1 MAITKCWDSRSRC
14 GPSCTRGETHQE
26 PRFWGPRARHPRE
39 RPPVPR
45 CGKQPAVPI
54 ARALIGTQRQ
64 RRSKPGKVGGVRPRG
79 PRPTLGILRPPQCP
93 PKPSSRSRKWRR
105 RTTRTRASEPH
116 APWRPRPCP
125 AARGRRRAARPR
137 RHDHG
142 QRGKRA
148 DTPGEQARQGPFAAH
163 GVRCGHGRAAG
174 RAARG
179 RRQTPV
185 ARRALV
191 VTHSKET
198 WRREAQGAWRR
209 HLRRRRPI

>member
-1 MAITKCWDSRSRC
+1 M
-14 GPSCTRGETHQE
+14 
-26 PRFWGPRARHPRE
+26 
-39 RPPVPR
+39 
-45 CGKQPAVPI
+45 
-54 ARALIGTQRQ
+54 
-64 RRSKPGKVGGVRPRG
+64 RPRG

-125 AARGRRRAARPR
+125 AARRRRRAARPR

-163 GVRCGHGRAAG
+163 GVLCGHGRGARSESSRSTPNSGGAACAG
-174 RAARG
+174 CHAFQRDVVPRG
-179 RRQTPV
+179 TGLIKGPSRPSQLSTL
-185 ARRALV
+185 LV
-191 VTHSKET
+191 GCPLNHQLNCCQVVYSPWANNFDNTAPYKRGPSKLEPC
-198 WRREAQGAWRR
+198 
-209 HLRRRRPI
+209 LRLVGPR

>member
-1 MAITKCWDSRSRC
+1 MKCFRRRLRQQVTHLSTACTHR
-14 GPSCTRGETHQE
+14 CTRGETHQE

-39 RPPVPR
+39 RPPIPR
-45 CGKQPAVPI
+45 CGKQPVVPI

-64 RRSKPGKVGGVRPRG
+64 QRSKPGKAGGVRPRA

-116 APWRPRPCP
+116 APWRPRVRP
-125 AARGRRRAARPR
+125 AHGRRRAARPR

-163 GVRCGHGRAAG
+163 GVLCGHGRAAD
-174 RAARG
+174 RAA
-179 RRQTPV
+179 
-185 ARRALV
+185 
-191 VTHSKET
+191 
-198 WRREAQGAWRR
+198 
-209 HLRRRRPI
+209 

>member
-1 MAITKCWDSRSRC
+1 M
-14 GPSCTRGETHQE
+14 
-26 PRFWGPRARHPRE
+26 
-39 RPPVPR
+39 
-45 CGKQPAVPI
+45 PI

-64 RRSKPGKVGGVRPRG
+64 RRSKLGKVGGVRPRG

-116 APWRPRPCP
+116 APWRPRVCP
-125 AARGRRRAARPR
+125 AAHGRRRAARPR

-163 GVRCGHGRAAG
+163 GVLCGHGRGARSESSRDAKLRWRGVCWLSRIPTGRGAERHRAHKGTISAVSTMLAG
-174 RAARG
+174 CPLNH
-179 RRQTPV
+179 Q
-185 ARRALV
+185 LNCCQV
-191 VTHSKET
+191 VYSPWANNFDNT
-198 WRREAQGAWRR
+198 A
-209 HLRRRRPI
+209 P